1 MYCSICEIGFQNAH
15 LKHEHMN
22 SNQHLSMQVLR
33 LKEGNRPGSHLM
45 THGFPQVVHQPA
57 TSLIANPAKMTPAP
71 QLNNIRN
78 EKAVPLP
85 PLNDCCLLVHREYF
99 DINAYHAKIIE
110 RSVLASNE
118 FKAMKLKQSAIKLDN
133 RKSNQTLKTLKNELD
148 KKQTYLSNL
157 SKANAAYVE
166 QLTLCRHLVEA
177 VNKVSPVYTATATSL
192 KEPPKQQPI
201 HLSNETGQ
209 EAASTNQQEPV
220 YYINQA
226 PTNNTQ
232 LDQSTH
238 MYNTQHVHEQANQQM
253 NQQYGHHHHHPHH
266 HLQQQQQQ
274 QEQYQQGPS
283 QFIGYMSQ
291 QQSVTPHQTSQLQ
304 YNEQQGVQ
312 YSMKQHYN
320 YMVQN
325 DQSYSTSNMQFM
337 SQQQQQPSSSSSIA
351 SSSSG
356 NSCQ

>member
-1 MYCSICEIGFQNAH
+1 
-15 LKHEHMN
+15 
-22 SNQHLSMQVLR
+22 
-33 LKEGNRPGSHLM
+33 M
-45 THGFPQVVHQPA
+45 THGFPQQVLHQPA
-57 TSLIANPAKMTPAP
+57 SLNANPAKMAPAP
-71 QLNNIRN
+71 QQLNNIRN
-78 EKAVPLP
+78 EKTVPLPPP
-85 PLNDCCLLVHREYF
+85 PLNDCCLLAHREYF

-148 KKQTYLSNL
+148 KKQTYLTNL

-166 QLTLCRHLVEA
+166 QLNLCRHLVEA
-177 VNKVSPVYTATATSL
+177 VNKVSPIVYTAPAVNGL
-192 KEPPKQQPI
+192 KEPPKQQQPI
-201 HLSNETGQ
+201 HLSNESGQ
-209 EAASTNQQEPV
+209 EAVSTNQQEQV

-226 PTNNTQ
+226 PTTNTQ
-232 LDQSTH
+232 LEQSTH
-238 MYNTQHVHEQANQQM
+238 MYNTQHVVHD
-253 NQQYGHHHHHPHH
+253 QQYGNHHIHPHH
-266 HLQQQQQQ
+266 HMQQQQQQ
-274 QEQYQQGPS
+274 QQQQDQYQQAPS
-283 QFIGYMSQ
+283 QFIGYMGQ
-291 QQSVTPHQTSQLQ
+291 QQSANPHQTSQLQ
-304 YNEQQGVQ
+304 YNEQQSVQ

-337 SQQQQQPSSSSSIA
+337 SQQSQQQQQQPSSSSSIA